1 MEFSLICPND
11 GQVDLSLEDITA
23 VAFRDQETVEVSFV
37 CPRCGDVLRAVFQVP
52 NMLMAAM
59 ELARLADGDEYEAQE
74 FSEPT
79 LNDEPFA
86 AEERAERERLE
97 ESYCEYFRR
106 QLSHVECVED
116 LLAEI
121 DCR

>member
-11 GQVDLSLEDITA
+11 GQVDLSLEDITT
-23 VAFRDQETVEVSFV
+23 VAFRDPETVEVSFQ
-37 CPRCGDVLRAVFQVP
+37 CPQCGQTLRAALRVP

-59 ELARLADGDEYEAQE
+59 ELAHLAENDEYEPQE
-74 FSEPT
+74 SREPVWGV
-79 LNDEPFA
+79 DPRAGEK
-86 AEERAERERLE
+86 RAERERVE

-121 DCR
+121 DS

>member
-23 VAFRDQETVEVSFV
+23 VAFRDPETVEVSFL
-37 CPRCGDVLRAVFQVP
+37 CPQCGQILRASLRVP

-59 ELARLADGDEYEAQE
+59 ELAHFAENDEYESQE
-74 FSEPT
+74 LVDSQWGLDPR
-79 LNDEPFA
+79 A
-86 AEERAERERLE
+86 GEERVERERVE

-121 DCR
+121 DS

>member
-23 VAFRDQETVEVSFV
+23 VAFRDPETVEVSFA
-37 CPRCGDVLRAVFQVP
+37 CPQCGEVLRAALRVP

-59 ELARLADGDEYEAQE
+59 ELARLAETDDVAEDAQIT
-74 FSEPT
+74 FT
-79 LNDEPFA
+79 F
-86 AEERAERERLE
+86 EERPEYSAERADRERVE

>member
-23 VAFRDQETVEVSFV
+23 VAFRDPETVEVSFL
-37 CPRCGDVLRAVFQVP
+37 CPQCGQILRASLKVP

-59 ELARLADGDEYEAQE
+59 ELAHFAETDEYEPQE
-74 FSEPT
+74 PIDSQWGLDPRSG
-79 LNDEPFA
+79 
-86 AEERAERERLE
+86 EERVERERVE

-121 DCR
+121 DS

>member
-23 VAFRDQETVEVSFV
+23 VAFRDSETVEVSFV
-37 CPRCGDVLRAVFQVP
+37 CPKCGDVIRAALRVP

-59 ELARLADGDEYEAQE
+59 ELARFADTDDPEGEDEMVLAFEDPAMSSADRAQ
-74 FSEPT
+74 
-79 LNDEPFA
+79 
-86 AEERAERERLE
+86 RERVE